1 MKKEKCGQENNYSIT
16 RKNNKPDYSMQN
28 FLLCAHISE
37 YSNLQVTLQELF
49 KVADCTKNSTLS
61 DGVTAELQ
69 VAFPWFLAALL
80 YIDCMTQVLKI
91 HTQKKK
97 NTFF

>member
-1 MKKEKCGQENNYSIT
+1 MKKEKCCQENNYSIT

-49 KVADCTKNSTLS
+49 KVADCMKNSTLS

-69 VAFPWFLAALL
+69 VAFP
-80 YIDCMTQVLKI
+80 
-91 HTQKKK
+91 
-97 NTFF
+97 